1 MNVTMGDQSSGSSQN
16 LSGIIIQDISNASSG
31 GAASKTNNNNCSNVS
46 KKIIAVNNAA
56 AICSGNDK
64 NIIKYEECIND
75 ENNVDESFNKNN
87 RTVSMNSKNII
98 SCSTSDKDL
107 RNLSVSGCGD
117 STAAAAN
124 SIADIS
130 SGGSSV
136 NPKNNNNNNNNKTT
150 NNNNNNNNSKNKNKN
165 KNLANA
171 STAAVNNISPG
182 AGVNGGEGIS
192 AAVAKVLKG
201 YDWTLVPVATK
212 GSGDKRAAHVKRPMN
227 AFMVWAQA
235 ARRRLADQYPQLHN
249 AELSKTLGKLW
260 RLLSESDKK
269 PFVEEAERLRV
280 IHKREHPDYKYQ
292 PRRRKQNGNGIRENS
307 PSRSQSNVTFSVS
320 RSSFKQEESSSP
332 ASGNIRGHVQG
343 VPPGIQGPTSPQS
356 TKSSSPPTTPRHGLS
371 PLTPPTTPRD
381 QQHYAINMQGVGN
394 TQQHN
399 NGGVGGAG
407 NCASLPSLYHHQEL
421 VTSSTSTTCLE
432 SHHRHH
438 HNSQGQLH
446 HQLHHHH
453 HHHHHNNGNNNGNH
467 ENRGENQENHHDL
480 RYIEVGE
487 CLSVD
492 DGHITTLGNCL
503 GGVVG
508 LNLPLSLNECE
519 VESSELDQYLP
530 APPHHYNPTIVPPPC
545 SLSSQWL
552 TNRYE
557 LIEGAE
563 DHNENNEDEDEEDE
577 DESDIVDIDVNGE
590 NIVGSGVSSRKRHCP
605 GHRTE
610 IPSSWNDNNRPH
622 EMVCYHELQPPLQSS
637 LSSSSSSSSLQ
648 SLPPLN
654 YIALNH
660 GQVIHHHH
668 HHNNVN
674 PLNNSGENHVRITS
688 TTPPTTAT
696 TSTTTRT
703 NNHPLINIQ
712 STNNSYNGQYIQH
725 RLLHPSNPSGIEE
738 SWNNYYL

>member
-1 MNVTMGDQSSGSSQN
+1 MDQRRNHRWIVDSNPMRTKDRGNRSRNFILHDTKFLGTSRRPVRNRVLRRFFIPPNREIEIRRSILRRWNYRIFTFGNACRTVFEFYRSSSPAVPQDHQGGITNFLMTFRDPGCNIPEVSSSNHYELYNSAGDLNHSQN
-16 LSGIIIQDISNASSG
+16 N
-31 GAASKTNNNNCSNVS
+31 
-46 KKIIAVNNAA
+46 
-56 AICSGNDK
+56 
-64 NIIKYEECIND
+64 Y
-75 ENNVDESFNKNN
+75 
-87 RTVSMNSKNII
+87 R
-98 SCSTSDKDL
+98 
-107 RNLSVSGCGD
+107 
-117 STAAAAN
+117 
-124 SIADIS
+124 
-130 SGGSSV
+130 
-136 NPKNNNNNNNNKTT
+136 
-150 NNNNNNNNSKNKNKN
+150 
-165 KNLANA
+165 
-171 STAAVNNISPG
+171 
-182 AGVNGGEGIS
+182 
-192 AAVAKVLKG
+192 
-201 YDWTLVPVATK
+201 